1 MYKIFIINIIR
12 NYEEKNNNKYNS
24 INGNKYDIINN
35 S

>member
-24 INGNKYDIINN
+24 INSDKYDIINN